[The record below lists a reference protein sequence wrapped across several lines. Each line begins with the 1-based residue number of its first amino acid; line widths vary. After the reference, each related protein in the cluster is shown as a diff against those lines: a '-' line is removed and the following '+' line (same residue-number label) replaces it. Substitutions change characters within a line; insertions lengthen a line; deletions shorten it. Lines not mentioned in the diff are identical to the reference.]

1 MLWES
6 PMLTVWAVG
15 CVLTLI
21 VSYILLEKWY

>member
-1 MLWES
+1 MLCAS